1 MLPLS
6 NPLFFNCRI
15 ASELQASYRE
25 RGVHFPVV
33 IHLPSPVMYGA
44 DYSPLKSK
52 IERGNAAMRL
62 DINILGIGTDRTTE
76 NKPYLC

>member
-15 ASELQASYRE
+15 ATGLQASYRV

-44 DYSPLKSK
+44 NYSPLKSK
-52 IERGNAAMRL
+52 IERWNAAIRL
-62 DINILGIGTDRTTE
+62 DLNILGIGFYLTTE
-76 NKPYLC
+76 DEPHLC